1 MLLEASTWRT
11 DPSYAGKVKLRDRR
25 GAKKGALPYRL
36 LNTVNDPG
44 ITIGLSRL
52 SIFHAWFEQDGE
64 ASFGRSQTPVFFCLE
79 IE

>member
-11 DPSYAGKVKLRDRR
+11 DPSYAGKVRVR
-25 GAKKGALPYRL
+25 GKEGALPYRL

-52 SIFHAWFEQDGE
+52 SIFHAWFEQGGE